1 MCVLQEGTKQWIISM
16 IYIKCAIK
24 TKWRVY
30 DTFCVY
36 VEDGLV
42 DNNATE
48 RDECRC
54 GIGVNVNVVEMGVA
68 FEEELPLWSKGNM
81 GVYDEE
87 KGDFGFGVS
96 GSELDDDGGNCGFS
110 KARNINLMKIKS
122 EKFRVERGR
131 EERDGICKY
140 RKLPMMSRMR
150 TFFIDFLYPT
160 KI

>member
-1 MCVLQEGTKQWIISM
+1 
-16 IYIKCAIK
+16 
-24 TKWRVY
+24 
-30 DTFCVY
+30 
-36 VEDGLV
+36 
-42 DNNATE
+42 
-48 RDECRC
+48 
-54 GIGVNVNVVEMGVA
+54 
-68 FEEELPLWSKGNM
+68 M

-87 KGDFGFGVS
+87 NGDFGFRVS
-96 GSELDDDGGNCGFS
+96 GSELGDDGGNCGFS

-131 EERDGICKY
+131 EERDVICKY